1 MESIQINTHAMMAQR
16 IIKQGT
22 KERKEK
28 TMTHRFFMVLELD
41 SWIHLR
47 LIPVVTIYTMK
58 KIEQV
63 TSAKYSTLYN
73 LGLHYQLS

>member
-1 MESIQINTHAMMAQR
+1 MMAQR

-28 TMTHRFFMVLELD
+28 TTTHRFFMVLELD
-41 SWIHLR
+41 SWTHLR
-47 LIPVVTIYTMK
+47 LTQDVTIYTMK

-63 TSAKYSTLYN
+63 TSAK
-73 LGLHYQLS
+73 